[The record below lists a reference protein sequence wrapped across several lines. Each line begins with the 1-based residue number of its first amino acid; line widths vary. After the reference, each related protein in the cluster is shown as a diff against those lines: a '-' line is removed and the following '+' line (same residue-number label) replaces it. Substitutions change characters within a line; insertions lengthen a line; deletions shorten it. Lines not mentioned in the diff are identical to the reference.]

1 MSNVDDAIPKKSR
14 CSLPLIIYKG
24 WKTKDSSSSKNV
36 VRDMIAG
43 YRFNWSWNVTL
54 VHCVQKTFS
63 MTGDITVHI
72 LSSIN
77 KRVFFMLPSL
87 NKLMFKKRPKEIAG
101 NPRDFFA
108 D

>member
-43 YRFNWSWNVTL
+43 YRFNWSWNVTQ
-54 VHCVQKTFS
+54 VHCVQK
-63 MTGDITVHI
+63 
-72 LSSIN
+72 N
-77 KRVFFMLPSL
+77 FFYDRRHHSTHSFL
-87 NKLMFKKRPKEIAG
+87 NK
-101 NPRDFFA
+101 
-108 D
+108 